1 MMASSLYLRIAD
13 GLAPEFEVIGSGAD
27 GVIVVDD
34 DDRVW
39 RVTAE
44 ELPA

>member
-1 MMASSLYLRIAD
+1 MAWPLYLRIAD
-13 GLAPEFEVIGSGAD
+13 GLAPEFEVVGSGTD

-34 DDRVW
+34 DGREW

-44 ELPA
+44 EVPA